1 MYSNKNFKMAVLPWI
16 FIVFSL
22 GIVPI
27 ASACKSNPDPP
38 RPAKTNKC
46 PDGYYTFTNGK
57 PPCTDGKRY
66 YVILKEFPLALLIQ
80 VSIKLGN
87 YFCYFNFQLV
97 IVIQK
102 GPMVLH
108 VMILVNAIVNQMSE
122 VTKNV
127 LRVFLVFGIFLIVNV
142 SNTMY

>member
-1 MYSNKNFKMAVLPWI
+1 MAVLPWI

-38 RPAKTNKC
+38 RPAKTNEC
-46 PDGYYTFTNGK
+46 PDGYYTWGGET
-57 PPCTDGKRY
+57 PCTRGKRY
-66 YVILKEFPLALLIQ
+66 YVILQEFTLALLIQ

-108 VMILVNAIVNQMSE
+108 VMIVVNAIVNQMSQM
-122 VTKNV
+122 KNV
-127 LRVFLVFGIFLIVNV
+127 LRALLVFGIFLIVNV
-142 SNTMY
+142 SNTM